1 MFSELQWTIRKVGD
15 GYIRITV
22 NTGQKPPDKIMNS
35 YGYEARFR
43 KDLKKYGK
51 IERIDLIINS
61 PGGAIDS
68 AYGML
73 AALYDLKKCKGRVLI
88 DNYAGSAATIVAFG
102 CKAPAY
108 IVPGGRIMVHMPKSA
123 VFAGRGGIWTTY
135 QKLAKRSAVNM
146 IAAIYRGKCKKKRK
160 EILEWMEYNRTMKDW
175 ETIEEGLC
183 DGIMT
188 RAEFEK
194 GGQ

>member
-1 MFSELQWTIRKVGD
+1 MFSELQWKVRKIKD

-43 KDLKKYGK
+43 KDLKRYGK
-51 IERIDLIINS
+51 IDRIDLIINS
-61 PGGAIDS
+61 PGGAVAS

-73 AALYDLKKCKGRVLI
+73 AALYDLKKCHGRVLI
-88 DNYAGSAATIVAFG
+88 DDYAGSAATIVAFG
-102 CKAPAY
+102 CKAPVF
-108 IVPGGRIMVHMPKSA
+108 IVPGGRIMVHMPKA
-123 VFAGRGGIWTTY
+123 VMTAGKGGIWATY
-135 QKLAKRSAVNM
+135 ERLAKRSAVNM

-160 EILEWMEYNRTMKDW
+160 EILEWMENNRLMKDW
-175 ETIEEGLC
+175 ECMEEGLC

-194 GGQ
+194 GE